1 MKKKTK
7 ENLLKGSII
16 GALGAAAAGGAAY
29 LLSNKNTRKELGKV
43 VKTIQEKG
51 GAELAKVLKSVNTA
65 KNKSKKKI
73 SKTRKTIN
81 SKNKGLD

>member
-16 GALGAAAAGGAAY
+16 GALGAAVAGGAAY

-51 GAELAKVLKSVNTA
+51 GAELTRALESVSVA

-73 SKTRKTIN
+73 YKARKIIT
-81 SKNKGLD
+81 SKNKELD